1 MSSPQ
6 DQVPAAGSDWVARL
20 WPALLVRAVPAL
32 AVGLAITF
40 MDNHSP
46 RIGLVALGALA
57 VASGLIGAAAGLAL
71 VGDRVTRN
79 IFLGQAVVSVI
90 IGALA
95 FVLPGGTVGSL
106 LLLLTVFAAL
116 TGFLELYAGL
126 RHRGTALGRDWLTIG
141 GATVVVAIVFL
152 LIPAD
157 SVLAVGLFGVYGIL
171 LGVYLVIAGLS
182 LKWGTQPDRAS
193 LGAPSGHPE
202 PRSGAAE

>member
-1 MSSPQ
+1 VSSPQ

-40 MDNHSP
+40 MENHSP
-46 RIGLVALGALA
+46 RIGLVAFGAFA
-57 VASGLIGAAAGLAL
+57 VASGIIVAVASLIL

-79 IFLGQAVVSVI
+79 IFLGQAVISVI

-106 LLLLTVFAAL
+106 LFFLTTFAAI

-126 RHRGTALGRDWLTIG
+126 RHRNTILGRDWLTAG
-141 GATVVVAIVFL
+141 GATAIAAIVFL
-152 LIPAD
+152 LIPTD
-157 SVLAVGLFGVYGIL
+157 PVLAVGLFGVYGIL
-171 LGVYLVIAGLS
+171 LGVYLVIAGFS
-182 LKWGTQPDRAS
+182 LKWETPPHAAVGTP
-193 LGAPSGHPE
+193 LNHPE
-202 PRSGAAE
+202 PKTGVTE